1 MTMTMIVRHLIAALA
16 HALVVTP
23 DLTTPAWRAYA
34 AAVPLVGLALAVG
47 VVALSLVRVG
57 RTLGFAVL
65 YCYAPLAPVSA
76 GRPAHEEEPPC
87 AD

>member
-1 MTMTMIVRHLIAALA
+1 MTMIVQRVIAVLV

-23 DLTTPAWRAYA
+23 DLTTPAWRACA
-34 AAVPLVGLALAVG
+34 TAIPLGGLALAVG
-47 VVALSLVRVG
+47 VVALSLARVG
-57 RTLGFAVL
+57 RTLGFAMF

-76 GRPAHEEEPPC
+76 GRPAHAEEPPC

>member
-1 MTMTMIVRHLIAALA
+1 MTMIVQHLIAALA

-23 DLTTPAWRAYA
+23 DLTTPTWRACA
-34 AAVPLVGLALAVG
+34 TAIPLGELALAVG

-76 GRPAHEEEPPC
+76 GRPAHAEEPPC

>member
-1 MTMTMIVRHLIAALA
+1 MTMTMQRVIAAFV

-23 DLTTPAWRAYA
+23 DLTTPAWRACA
-34 AAVPLVGLALAVG
+34 TAIPLGGLALAVG
-47 VVALSLVRVG
+47 VVAPSLVRVG

-87 AD
+87 VD